1 VSLINYDGLI
11 KDSLKYVVKRAL
23 EHVAEK
29 GLYGDQHFYITFQTN
44 YKEVEIPD
52 YLLNE
57 YPDELTIVLE
67 NQFWN
72 LKVSET
78 YFTVSLN
85 FNSKIESIKV
95 PFDSIL
101 EFSDPSEDFVLQFEP
116 YENELD
122 LESSFEA
129 KEDLSIEHDDRDSKV
144 ISLDLFRKK

>member
-1 VSLINYDGLI
+1 MSLINYDRLI
-11 KDSLKYVVKRAL
+11 KDSLKYVVKRSL

-29 GLYGDQHFYITFQTN
+29 GLYGEQHFYITFKTD

-52 YLLNE
+52 YLLDE

-85 FNSKIESIKV
+85 FNSKIENIKV
-95 PFDSIL
+95 PLDSIL

-116 YENELD
+116 YEDEFDLD
-122 LESSFEA
+122 TSFEK
-129 KEDLSIEHDDRDSKV
+129 KEDFSIEQDEQENKV

>member
-1 VSLINYDGLI
+1 MSLIDYNRLI
-11 KDSLKYVVKRAL
+11 KDSLKYVVKKSL

-29 GLYGDQHFYITFQTN
+29 GLSGEQHFYITLKTDCMG
-44 YKEVEIPD
+44 VVVPD

-78 YFTVSLN
+78 YFVVSLN
-85 FNSKIESIKV
+85 FNSHIETIQV
-95 PFDSIL
+95 PFDAIL

-116 YENELD
+116 SDFELSDEED
-122 LESSFEA
+122 LEKNLENQDDA
-129 KEDLSIEHDDRDSKV
+129 EDKNGNV

>member
-1 VSLINYDGLI
+1 MSLINYDRLI
-11 KDSLKYVVKRAL
+11 KDSLKYVVKRSL

-44 YKEVEIPD
+44 HKEVEIPD

-85 FNSKIESIKV
+85 FNSKIENIQV

-116 YENELD
+116 YEDELD
-122 LESSFEA
+122 LDTSFET
-129 KEDLSIEHDDRDSKV
+129 KEDLNVEHDERDSKI